1 MKRLLS
7 GLILLI
13 STKNLSFFV
22 FMLHCMHAG
31 MPMPD
36 PNVGMLQPHAASIY
50 GGPPPMPQP
59 GGGYPSSGLS
69 FGVSMQ

>member
-1 MKRLLS
+1 MFFS
-7 GLILLI
+7 CLILLI
-13 STKNLSFFV
+13 SKNLPFF
-22 FMLHCMHAG
+22 AG

-36 PNVGMLQPHAASIY
+36 PNAGMPQPHAASIY

-69 FGVSMQ
+69 FGVSMQYAPDFTVIKL